1 MRLPTALTAFALI
14 LSPCITPSLAQTQSL
29 PRSDGGTTP
38 VKRYGAASGCGP
50 AMIISHG
57 FGGNENGN
65 TGLARAMAAQG
76 WRVLVMGHRESGGEA
91 FRKAVFSVSP
101 KQGILDATTTP
112 ALHRLRFL
120 DLDAAIA
127 ETARGCRPSRL
138 VLAGHSMGAMTTMLE
153 AGAVGRFGRFGGNRF
168 DAYVAISPQ
177 GVGFTYDRGAWD
189 GVSKPVL
196 MITGTR
202 DHGSDGGIET
212 RLSAFAG
219 LPPGSKRLAI
229 IPNAGHLQL
238 AANGDNEVSRAV
250 AAITLEFLNALGK
263 SRNLPPSTLAGID
276 IRDK

>member
-1 MRLPTALTAFALI
+1 MRLPTTLTALALV
-14 LSPCITPSLAQTQSL
+14 LSPCVTPSMAQTQSL
-29 PRSDGGTTP
+29 PRSDGSTTL
-38 VKRYGAASGCGP
+38 VKRYGAASGCSP

-65 TGLARAMAAQG
+65 AGLASAVAAQG

-91 FRKAVFSVSP
+91 FRKAVFSASP

-120 DLDAAIA
+120 DLDAAVA
-127 ETARGCRPSRL
+127 EISKVCRPARL
-138 VLAGHSMGAMTTMLE
+138 VLAGHSMGAMTSMLE
-153 AGAVGRFGRFGGNRF
+153 AGAVARFGRFGRNRF
-168 DAYVAISPQ
+168 DAYVVISPQ
-177 GVGFTYDRGAWD
+177 GIGFTYDQGAWD

-202 DHGSDGGIET
+202 DQGSDGGIET

-238 AANGDNEVSRAV
+238 AANGDNEISRAV
-250 AAITLEFLNALGK
+250 AAITLEYLNALGK
-263 SRNLPPSTLAGID
+263 SRNLPPSTLGGID